1 MNCAALSAG
10 SEEAGAFTAELDSLL
25 LTTRGP
31 ELLGVNCSGLV
42 TASPCWLP
50 AAGTEGVVDVDNLLE
65 TGGFLDSDCG
75 ILTTATGFFTSV
87 EGCFTPN
94 LGFVTAL
101 TFEARGGPFL
111 RPDITLGLVFSFD

>member
-31 ELLGVNCSGLV
+31 ELLGVNSSVLV

-50 AAGTEGVVDVDNLLE
+50 AAGTEGVVDNLLE

-75 ILTTATGFFTSV
+75 ILTTASGFFTSV

-101 TFEARGGPFL
+101 TFEVRDGPFL
-111 RPDITLGLVFSFD
+111 KPEITPGLVFSFD